1 MSSGISTR
9 VSVMQDVLT
18 EYLYCDKQRLDSYFE
33 QISNP
38 VAYDKVP
45 IWKAALGITGPSVEG
60 TQSRPGRPFTL
71 HEKVQKIVSHL
82 RANKFLDPGRAA
94 PSSKA
99 SFLVEAMSAQRAAI
113 PPNKEVTG
121 FPGLNVWVSVES
133 DTDARQRGEL
143 NTQKNSGAL
152 FFLEDFHKCDDDE
165 PPMHFSSYSWLAL
178 LADVLGDGKPIA
190 LMNNSPQ
197 RAILVDALD
206 SEFAIDPIN
215 ALSRL
220 GAMFGPE
227 RRVTALYRVRAMCME
242 RWEDGGLQEGKKRP
256 SDFFTTTIGYPL
268 IITAEG
274 GLLDGLI

>member
-1 MSSGISTR
+1 LVTKKRARTFVTSSRIG
-9 VSVMQDVLT
+9 VSANQTYSEATAVIELT
-18 EYLYCDKQRLDSYFE
+18 FVTAFARQLWGKRCNCRS
-33 QISNP
+33 
-38 VAYDKVP
+38 
-45 IWKAALGITGPSVEG
+45 
-60 TQSRPGRPFTL
+60 
-71 HEKVQKIVSHL
+71 L
-82 RANKFLDPGRAA
+82 R
-94 PSSKA
+94 
-99 SFLVEAMSAQRAAI
+99 
-113 PPNKEVTG
+113 
-121 FPGLNVWVSVES
+121 VES

-152 FFLEDFHKCDDDE
+152 FLLEDFHKCDDDE

-256 SDFFTTTIGYPL
+256 SDFVTTTIGYPL